1 MNALG
6 DLVKTSPKTRGSIS
20 RRIVVLIEIGKT
32 VHARGKLLAVG
43 SGPPLSLENQIS
55 ELLYRPVSLN
65 VAVRFPTASSSAVTM
80 PWWTRRACVLI
91 VLA

>member
-1 MNALG
+1 MFEQALQ
-6 DLVKTSPKTRGSIS
+6 KTGK
-20 RRIVVLIEIGKT
+20 VVR
-32 VHARGKLLAVG
+32 AQGKLLAVG